1 MAPPAAETVLFQAVC
16 TPPRSLSRRGLRLL
30 TGLLALLGGGAGLLF
45 LLLGAWPIVPFLGLE
60 VGFTLALV
68 MIHVRGAGRMAE
80 IVMLTSDRLVVARTD
95 ARGRREDV
103 VLDPYWARAV
113 HCPHPA
119 NAGVL
124 RIESRGCGV
133 EVGRHLGA
141 EEKASL
147 HKALAGALARARR
160 PDFDNPQLR

>member
-1 MAPPAAETVLFQAVC
+1 M
-16 TPPRSLSRRGLRLL
+16 
-30 TGLLALLGGGAGLLF
+30 
-45 LLLGAWPIVPFLGLE
+45 
-60 VGFTLALV
+60 
-68 MIHVRGAGRMAE
+68 
-80 IVMLTSDRLVVARTD
+80 
-95 ARGRREDV
+95 
-103 VLDPYWARAV
+103 LDPYWARAV

-147 HKALAGALARARR
+147 HEALAGALARARR
-160 PDFDNPQLR
+160 PDFGNPQLR

>member
-1 MAPPAAETVLFQAVC
+1 MSAADHALSPLAARAAAHAVQ
-16 TPPRSLSRRGLRLL
+16 
-30 TGLLALLGGGAGLLF
+30 
-45 LLLGAWPIVPFLGLE
+45 
-60 VGFTLALV
+60 TLAPGQALTLRPARAGV
-68 MIHVRGAGRMAE
+68 LHVQRGAGWATR
-80 IVMLTSDRLVVARTD
+80 
-95 ARGRREDV
+95 RG
-103 VLDPYWARAV
+103 
-113 HCPHPA
+113 PHPA

-147 HKALAGALARARR
+147 HEALAGALARARR